1 MTFNPP
7 DTGHPG
13 TRTSNTA
20 ESSSIPPA
28 ARNGSTLPLARLGPS
43 PTALD
48 VVAVST
54 ALPTLRTHL
63 HASLSD
69 LEVPA

>member
-7 DTGHPG
+7 DTGHPD
-13 TRTSNTA
+13 TRTWHTG
-20 ESSSIPPA
+20 ESSSIPAA
-28 ARNGSTLPLARLGPS
+28 ARNGSTLTLARLGAF
-43 PTALD
+43 PTALA

-63 HASLSD
+63 HVSLSD
-69 LEVPA
+69 LGVPA